1 MKKLKSTVYFC
12 TKSAHHVIF
21 LCLHHTDEQSTLLL
35 LLVHEVKSTAGLQT
49 HFFFSLTCYK
59 RAKLCVAHDA
69 CTAEDMSVCL
79 SAVCPLRQQTDTY
92 RCDVSLMLASSGGWL
107 QTAEPAADIKLTVS
121 VDSAAFKGAVSVRA
135 DGGESRR
142 FVQARKFQGHLLIMF
157 FCPSELFCSSR
168 QRRVAFK
175 TIPDRRAR
183 LWPTKNKLNNKICI
197 FKHSA
202 HVSNISDGY
211 IKKKHIDLMNPI
223 MMKLHVQRI

>member
-21 LCLHHTDEQSTLLL
+21 LCLHHIDEQSTLLL

-69 CTAEDMSVCL
+69 CTAEDMSVRL

-142 FVQARKFQGHLLIMF
+142 FVQARKFQGHLLKMF

-211 IKKKHIDLMNPI
+211 I
-223 MMKLHVQRI
+223 

>member
-1 MKKLKSTVYFC
+1 M
-12 TKSAHHVIF
+12 
-21 LCLHHTDEQSTLLL
+21 
-35 LLVHEVKSTAGLQT
+35 
-49 HFFFSLTCYK
+49 TCYK

-69 CTAEDMSVCL
+69 CTAEDMSVRL

-142 FVQARKFQGHLLIMF
+142 FVQARKFQGHLLKMF

-211 IKKKHIDLMNPI
+211 IKKSILI
-223 MMKLHVQRI
+223 

>member
-21 LCLHHTDEQSTLLL
+21 LCLHHIDEQSTLLL

-142 FVQARKFQGHLLIMF
+142 FVQARKFQGHLLKMF

>member
-1 MKKLKSTVYFC
+1 MKKLRSTVYFC

-21 LCLHHTDEQSTLLL
+21 SCLHHTDEQSTLLL

-142 FVQARKFQGHLLIMF
+142 FVQARKFQGHLLKMF
-157 FCPSELFCSSR
+157 FCPSELFCSRR

>member
-1 MKKLKSTVYFC
+1 ML
-12 TKSAHHVIF
+12 
-21 LCLHHTDEQSTLLL
+21 
-35 LLVHEVKSTAGLQT
+35 
-49 HFFFSLTCYK
+49 YK

-142 FVQARKFQGHLLIMF
+142 FVQARKFQGHLLKMF

>member
-1 MKKLKSTVYFC
+1 MHKKRTSCYIFMSSSHWRAEHFIAVI
-12 TKSAHHVIF
+12 SAWGKINSWI
-21 LCLHHTDEQSTLLL
+21 TNTLF
-35 LLVHEVKSTAGLQT
+35 V
-49 HFFFSLTCYK
+49 FSLTCYK

-142 FVQARKFQGHLLIMF
+142 FVQARKFQGHLLKMF

-211 IKKKHIDLMNPI
+211 IKKSILI
-223 MMKLHVQRI
+223 

>member
-1 MKKLKSTVYFC
+1 MLQESKAVCC
-12 TKSAHHVIF
+12 TWR
-21 LCLHHTDEQSTLLL
+21 LHGWGH
-35 LLVHEVKSTAGLQT
+35 
-49 HFFFSLTCYK
+49 
-59 RAKLCVAHDA
+59 
-69 CTAEDMSVCL
+69 VCL
-79 SAVCPLRQQTDTY
+79 SVCPLRQQTDTY

-142 FVQARKFQGHLLIMF
+142 FVQARKFQGHLLKMF
-157 FCPSELFCSSR
+157 FCPSELFCSRR